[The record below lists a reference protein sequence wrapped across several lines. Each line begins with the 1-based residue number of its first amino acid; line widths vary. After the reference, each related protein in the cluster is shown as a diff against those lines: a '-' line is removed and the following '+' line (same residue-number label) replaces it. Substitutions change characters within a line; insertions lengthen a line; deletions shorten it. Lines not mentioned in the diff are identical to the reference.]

1 MKEKVVG
8 ILKIQEIIDRTI
20 QEIKKFSEEPSMING
35 TPTGFIDLDNALGG
49 MKPGELFFIC
59 SCPSMGKTSLAIQLC
74 SNFGPHSDLFSV
86 MYSLEANRQE
96 IGTRLLSQISKL
108 DLIHFRTGYLS
119 QTHFENIDTA
129 SKKIS
134 SLNFLVNDDKYIDV
148 VELANMTEDISC
160 RKDIGI
166 LIVDSLQ
173 VLQKNSNRING
184 FDLKDTLK
192 TLKALSIKLKIP
204 IVILSDVKR
213 EVEARRNKRPYLYD
227 LIDGEIIENFASVI
241 LAVYRNDLY
250 FPEKNDENTAEII
263 IRKNNGPLGVVK
275 MRFNLGLSKFE
286 EYFVAM

>member
-1 MKEKVVG
+1 MKEKVMG

-20 QEIKKFSEEPSMING
+20 QEIKKISEEPSMING
-35 TPTGFIDLDNALGG
+35 TPTGFIDLDNELGG
-49 MKPGELFFIC
+49 MKPGELLFIC
-59 SCPSMGKTSLAIQLC
+59 SRPSMGKTSLAIQLC
-74 SNFGPHSDLFSV
+74 SYFGLRSDLFSV
-86 MYSLEANRQE
+86 MYSLKANRQE
-96 IGTRLLSQISKL
+96 IGMRLLSQISQL
-108 DLIHFRTGYLS
+108 DFKHIRTGYLS

-160 RKDIGI
+160 GKDIGV

-173 VLQKNSNRING
+173 ALQKNSNRING

-192 TLKALSIKLKIP
+192 TLKALAIKLKIP

-241 LAVYRNDLY
+241 LAIYQNDLY
-250 FPEKNDENTAEII
+250 FPEKNSENIAEII

-275 MRFNLGLSKFE
+275 LRFNPGLSKFE
-286 EYFVAM
+286 EYFVEM